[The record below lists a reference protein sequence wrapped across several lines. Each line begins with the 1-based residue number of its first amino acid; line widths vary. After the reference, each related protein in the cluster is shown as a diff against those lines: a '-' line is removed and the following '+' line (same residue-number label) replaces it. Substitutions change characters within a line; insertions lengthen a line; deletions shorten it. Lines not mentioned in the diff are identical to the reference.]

1 VCVRVLKSKVG
12 LVVGINRSVSEA
24 LPSSVIKS
32 SQNRVITKPPTERKL
47 PEEHTHTHTLSLFF
61 SHSYTGTL
69 ISAMTLFR

>member
-47 PEEHTHTHTLSLFF
+47 PEEHTHTHTHTHTLFL
-61 SHSYTGTL
+61 TL
-69 ISAMTLFR
+69 IHRYTN